1 MSNITLF
8 KNFSD
13 TKPYYLDIDVVLDRI
28 KNCKIKE
35 QIIKLRTESD
45 EKEKAKLKKQL
56 PCICFSGEFTERK
69 DKSLVNHSGF
79 VVLDW
84 DKLDN
89 PEQKKN
95 DLKNFKFIYTAFI
108 SPSGNGVKAVAKIPS
123 IIEKHRGYYFGL
135 MSIFPELDPTSI
147 NESRICYESIDENIY
162 INKDATTFDIYLT
175 ENPNK
180 KIKEKKTSKVKTDYS
195 KVNVSLNM
203 IRNAIDGTK
212 HETLL
217 KSAKLMGGYI
227 QSGYVDESEAIR
239 LLETEIKSM
248 DIDDFNQAQRTIL
261 DGIEYGKTEP
271 IIEEVKQFTRVKT
284 SIDTTNVNRYLAK
297 QNTIDDYLE
306 QWLSGNFKK
315 GQSTGLQTLDKYF
328 LFKEGNF
335 NVYNGFDNVGK
346 STTLWY
352 FLTLSMIYLDWRWVV
367 YSGEN
372 RNGSVFKRFM
382 EFYWGEKIEKMS
394 DIKFKKAYDFIK
406 EHLLI
411 IENEQLYNF
420 KDVLTIVKN
429 VNETFKVNGCL
440 IDPYNALKI
449 DLSDSSKLSTHEYH
463 YEAASEMQ
471 TFAKKENICIYLNC
485 HVVTAAMRDGN
496 PPKKSDTE
504 GGGKFAN
511 KADDFVTIH
520 RETQNPQLWMQTQL
534 HVRKI
539 KELETGGGYTPS
551 DSPYILTM
559 NVGGCGFS
567 DHLGIDPVKQWHDKN
582 GSNYEAFETTNSLQ
596 PNTDFLDIVINNND
610 IETPF

>member
-35 QIIKLRTESD
+35 QIIRLRTESD

-95 DLKNFKFIYTAFI
+95 DLKSFNFIYTAFI
-108 SPSGNGVKAVAKIPS
+108 SPSGNGVKAVAKIPNV
-123 IIEKHRGYYFGL
+123 IEKHRGYYFGL

-180 KIKEKKTSKVKTDYS
+180 KVKEKKTTKVKTDYS

-203 IRNAIDGTK
+203 IRNSINGTK

-352 FLTLSMIYLDWRWVV
+352 FLTLSMIYLDWKWVV

-372 RNGSVFKRFM
+372 RNGSVYKRFM

-582 GSNYEAFETTNSLQ
+582 GSNYEAFETNTLQ
-596 PNTDFLDIVINNND
+596 PNENFLNDIVINDKDNN
-610 IETPF
+610 PF